1 MKRRVFT
8 PTTLSALNKREPKGF
23 TLIELLVVIA
33 IISLLVSI
41 LLPSLN
47 KAKDLAKSVI
57 CLSNVRHIGMA
68 AILYTEDYEG
78 YFFPHYDCRDRN
90 NDGILDGPTWFY
102 DGPTLGIH
110 YTTFFARKYLGPDVI
125 SNNTTRGK
133 GSIYDCALG
142 DGTPFG
148 WHINYGYSY
157 AVGPDFTYFPSVNI
171 ISVTEPSEVVLFVDA
186 MNYAISW
193 HTGHWFHWNNP
204 TGGIR
209 NHPDGRFNAVFVD
222 AHAATLGQDDLDD
235 ANFNL

>member
-1 MKRRVFT
+1 MLR
-8 PTTLSALNKREPKGF
+8 AGKRESKGF

-78 YFFPHYDCRDRN
+78 HFFPHYDYRDRN
-90 NDGILDGPTWFY
+90 QDGILDGPPWFY
-102 DGPTLGIH
+102 DGPALGH
-110 YTTFFARKYLGPDVI
+110 YTPFFGRQYLGPDMI
-125 SNNTTRGK
+125 SNNTTRGE
-133 GSIYDCALG
+133 GTIYDCPLWLDLPWYG
-142 DGTPFG
+142 YHND
-148 WHINYGYSY
+148 YGYSY